1 MNVHCPELGFPYK
14 EGDDYYTIEGS
25 QVTWSCWDC
34 ESEAMY
40 TEAKAKGKPHLY
52 FDFEG
57 DAQRQMF
64 IKLKE
69 EFDNQHIDV
78 QTATD
83 VARCCIVGDGEEE
96 RIIERMEDGDQSVVR
111 ALLRDPS
118 VLILRTRTDGGTVS
132 SRVKERFPPEMPVVE
147 RLSRLDWT
155 KTPFIWNPYLLSKD
169 QETWIAVVTGLDV
182 GDYVDTWYQNREK
195 TWIHGERCLR
205 VTLCADRD
213 SPDGEWVVKRTG
225 SVDLLF
231 NRYESA
237 VEEYERMVK
246 KLEDRPL
253 TGLYLLDH
261 LRRLEREDPSI
272 LNKPV
277 TIWVNHDELHMRHA
291 LGDPMMFTIFNH
303 T

>member
-1 MNVHCPELGFPYK
+1 MTRIDSSGAGLEYSGFPYK

-25 QVTWSCWDC
+25 QVVWSCWDC

-40 TEAKAKGKPHLY
+40 TEAKAKGKPHTY

-69 EFDNQHIDV
+69 EFDNQHLDV
-78 QTATD
+78 QKATEI
-83 VARCCIVGDGEEE
+83 ARCCIVQDGEES
-96 RIIERMEDGDQSVVR
+96 RIAEYLEDGTCHAVLK
-111 ALLRDPS
+111 ALTGLEEG
-118 VLILRTRTDGGTVS
+118 LIDWVDN
-132 SRVKERFPPEMPVVE
+132 EPVYTA
-147 RLSRLDWT
+147 LNKIDWM

-182 GDYVDTWYQNREK
+182 YDYMNVWYQDREK
-195 TWIHGERCLR
+195 TSRCLR

-225 SVDLLF
+225 SVGLNF
-231 NRYESA
+231 TRYKDA
-237 VEEYERMVK
+237 VEEYERK
-246 KLEDRPL
+246 IKEEDRPL
-253 TGLYLLDH
+253 TGIYLLDH
-261 LRRLEREDPSI
+261 LRRLERSDPSI

-277 TIWVNHDELHMRHA
+277 TIWVNHDELHMRHSV
-291 LGDPMMFTIFNH
+291 GDNPMMFSIFKH
-303 T
+303 TYNEKT